1 MLFEGRELEIN
12 KWDGDAE
19 ELLRGVREKLNAL
32 GEVSL
37 SYYIIFF
44 SQVGRIGCVGSLPN
58 DSMRSYIYISAL
70 VKGREKQVP
79 KRNDQSISVPG
90 PDSTADHTL
99 N

>member
-37 SYYIIFF
+37 SYYIISFPRWGELDVWAHCQMIACLLIF
-44 SQVGRIGCVGSLPN
+44 TFQHWSRDEKNRCL
-58 DSMRSYIYISAL
+58 
-70 VKGREKQVP
+70 RETTKAFRFLGQIV
-79 KRNDQSISVPG
+79 RLII
-90 PDSTADHTL
+90 L
-99 N
+99 